1 MWFFFIVTSF
11 VNCVIVTSKMF
22 EIPKTRPKTIVPY
35 EWILENVGEEPM
47 TITSKMISFGGEK
60 VFRVG
65 LKNYAEYAI
74 LFFVEIYLVK
84 IGMEVEDVKYGIQG
98 SGIGPATMM
107 EMKKE
112 DIGGCENLHL
122 FKTILDKKIVGN
134 CTFSF
139 RIVIAGT
146 SEFYCYRLCDRLAKS
161 QLWTALENQHNLADV
176 EFVVK
181 DKSFPAHKA
190 ILAARSPTF
199 ADEFEKIQP
208 GKDGLHQIQIEIEAE
223 PSTILNFLH
232 FIYTGE
238 SLGTLAD
245 EKLFQLAH
253 RYDPATLNTIGE
265 ISKMEMDATAM
276 TKLMDSLN
284 NEIDAVYPSKIM

>member
-1 MWFFFIVTSF
+1 
-11 VNCVIVTSKMF
+11 
-22 EIPKTRPKTIVPY
+22 
-35 EWILENVGEEPM
+35 
-47 TITSKMISFGGEK
+47 
-60 VFRVG
+60 
-65 LKNYAEYAI
+65 
-74 LFFVEIYLVK
+74 
-84 IGMEVEDVKYGIQG
+84 
-98 SGIGPATMM
+98 
-107 EMKKE
+107 
-112 DIGGCENLHL
+112 
-122 FKTILDKKIVGN
+122 
-134 CTFSF
+134 
-139 RIVIAGT
+139 
-146 SEFYCYRLCDRLAKS
+146 
-161 QLWTALENQHNLADV
+161 LWTALENQHNLADV

>member
-1 MWFFFIVTSF
+1 
-11 VNCVIVTSKMF
+11 
-22 EIPKTRPKTIVPY
+22 
-35 EWILENVGEEPM
+35 
-47 TITSKMISFGGEK
+47 MISFGGEK

-98 SGIGPATMM
+98 
-107 EMKKE
+107 
-112 DIGGCENLHL
+112 
-122 FKTILDKKIVGN
+122 
-134 CTFSF
+134 
-139 RIVIAGT
+139 T
-146 SEFYCYRLCDRLAKS
+146 SEFYSYRLCDRLAKS
-161 QLWTALENQHNLADV
+161 QLWAALENQQNLEDV

-190 ILAARSPTF
+190 ILAARSRTF

-208 GKDGLHQIQIEIEAE
+208 GKDGLHQIQIEIEAK

-238 SLGTLAD
+238 PLGTLAD
-245 EKLFQLAH
+245 E
-253 RYDPATLNTIGE
+253 NG
-265 ISKMEMDATAM
+265 S
-276 TKLMDSLN
+276 S
-284 NEIDAVYPSKIM
+284 